1 MINTFADKPEF
12 IGTDPRQRRPAHWQY
27 TVTAGLMTQRHD
39 IFFKKT
45 QLTGA
50 RVLDLGACC
59 AATGAWVLDRGAAH
73 YTGVE
78 LQEKFV
84 ASARNNLQQYYPA
97 DQWSIVQSDL
107 EQYIDSCEQQFD
119 VVLLAGV
126 LHCLFDYH
134 KILRKLTGIS
144 QQIIIECFHPY
155 NGLKDLYPELDN
167 DQRYALCRQLSL
179 AQIAAETGTAG
190 ENGGSWVFDG
200 VRLSMAATQNVFG
213 YLGWKTDLELNDY
226 AVAQLPEVYS
236 MSTPSYCPRY
246 VVQAEP
252 GQRTVFEF
260 ADGYADPKQSNYEYK
275 NW

>member
-1 MINTFADKPEF
+1 MINTFLEKTEF
-12 IGTDPRQRRPAHWQY
+12 ISTDPRQRRPAEWQY
-27 TVTAGLMTQRHD
+27 TVTAELMAIRND

-50 RVLDLGACC
+50 RVLDLGSCC

-84 ASARNNLQQYYPA
+84 ASSRQNLQQYYHS
-97 DQWSIVQSDL
+97 DQWHIEQSDL
-107 EQYIDSCEQQFD
+107 EQYIDACEQEFD

-134 KILRKLTGIS
+134 KILAKLTQIS
-144 QQIIIECFHPY
+144 KQIIIECFHPY
-155 NGLKDLYPELDN
+155 NGLKDLYPQLDN

-200 VRLSMAATQNVFG
+200 VRLSMAATKNVFG
-213 YLGWKTDLELNDY
+213 YLGWTTDLELNDY
-226 AVAQLPEVYS
+226 AVTQLPQVYS
-236 MSTPSYCPRY
+236 MATPSYCPRY
-246 VVQAEP
+246 VVQAQP
-252 GQRTVFEF
+252 GHRTVFEF
-260 ADGYADPKQSNYEYK
+260 ADGYADPGQTNYEYK
-275 NW
+275 HW